1 MLDREPFLKTIF
13 ADPDNDLPRLV
24 YADYLEERGEVD
36 RAELIRVQCE
46 LARFRADPR
55 PGVDIWPIYGR
66 NRELVRSL
74 YGYDPE
80 HSVGPVRGFHRYDVI
95 EIDADGFS
103 DPDGFRRRAI
113 AEHPEWYGVTRLKVI
128 SGKLVFPAQV
138 GTLLASPVTANVT
151 ELDLSGGE
159 VESAV
164 TVFENGN
171 DEGRTVIDTELR
183 PVITVPMVELLAQSR
198 EVRRLT
204 DLDLT
209 NNDLDNDAARAI
221 ARSPHLF
228 RLRRLAFSRG
238 NRFRGRVWQQ
248 LVERFGEHVME

>member
-1 MLDREPFLKTIF
+1 
-13 ADPDNDLPRLV
+13 
-24 YADYLEERGEVD
+24 
-36 RAELIRVQCE
+36 
-46 LARFRADPR
+46 
-55 PGVDIWPIYGR
+55 VDIWPVYGR

-80 HSVGPVRGFHRYDVI
+80 HGGGPVRGFSPYDAI
-95 EIDADGFS
+95 EIDADVLS
-103 DPDGFRRRAI
+103 DPDKFRRRAV
-113 AEHPEWYGVTRLKVI
+113 AEHPEWYGATRLKVT
-128 SGKLVFPAQV
+128 SGKIVLPGQV

-159 VESAV
+159 VETEV
-164 TVFENGN
+164 LVFNYGN
-171 DEGRTVIDTELR
+171 DDGRRLIETELR

-198 EVRRLT
+198 EARRLT

-209 NNDLDNDAARAI
+209 FNDLDNDAARAI

-248 LVERFGEHVME
+248 LVERFGENVVE